1 MKRVLIAT
9 AVAHEPELLVLD
21 EPTTGLDPAIRR
33 KLWNYLV
40 ELKRKGTTIL
50 MTTHY
55 VEEAERLSDRVAII
69 NRGKVVLCDN
79 VESLI
84 VKSEYP
90 YRVVLRTRNDGGI
103 DEMLYEVKR
112 LGLSYEVR
120 SPSIVVKMKDIDEE
134 VIIDLIRLAKSKK
147 AYIFFSSTSLED
159 VYLDI
164 VGGQGEA
171 A

>member
-69 NRGKVVLCDN
+69 NRGKWCYAIM
-79 VESLI
+79 S
-84 VKSEYP
+84 
-90 YRVVLRTRNDGGI
+90 
-103 DEMLYEVKR
+103 
-112 LGLSYEVR
+112 
-120 SPSIVVKMKDIDEE
+120 SP
-134 VIIDLIRLAKSKK
+134 
-147 AYIFFSSTSLED
+147 
-159 VYLDI
+159 
-164 VGGQGEA
+164 
-171 A
+171 